1 MAYVCYDFNSAPICN
16 ELENFNDCYVP
27 CIKDILKHI
36 KFTETNSQGKK
47 FNFTLHKFPIYTKDE
62 IEELKKTSPKLYQML
77 LAY

>member
-36 KFTETNSQGKK
+36 KQYIFKTYKTTTRCN
-47 FNFTLHKFPIYTKDE
+47 YE
-62 IEELKKTSPKLYQML
+62 IL
-77 LAY
+77 